1 MSQDLGNRS
10 SRRIIAIAAI
20 GIGAILL
27 LLVPLYLLFN
37 SISGNTNAEL
47 EGTWLIISV
56 VSGMA
61 FVAVG
66 AALKD

>member
-1 MSQDLGNRS
+1 MSQDLGKRR
-10 SRRIIAIAAI
+10 SRRPISIAAIAA
-20 GIGAILL
+20 GVVLL

-37 SISGNTNAEL
+37 SVSGNTNAPL

-61 FVAVG
+61 LVAVG
-66 AALKD
+66 AAVGD